1 MATKS
6 KKPRARWDTEVER
19 KLVDILADILEELD
33 RKVKTRKKKE
43 AIVTTRLSVYVSEK
57 LSRPE
62 QYTEKEVATR
72 LIRL

>member
-33 RKVKTRKKKE
+33 RKVMTRKKKE